1 MKGKSQ
7 FTKEEAK
14 QIEQL
19 IRQKLVAGASEQK
32 GIRQK
37 IRKIGFYASDFGI
50 GGGYTV
56 DDFRRFAQMGN
67 GQASMEPGAAK
78 QVKNKEFSAN
88 GSKRAKS
95 DEAYILDLCDEIL
108 KQKSLRQH
116 RFDFLRGDTGT
127 KLPVDAYYPELNL
140 VLEYREKQH
149 TETVTFWDKKKTAS
163 GISRGEQRRKYDE
176 RRRIQIPANGL
187 KLLEIDYSQFDHT
200 SSKKLIR
207 NKEADITVLR
217 YLLREY
223 FLDIG

>member
-19 IRQKLVAGASEQK
+19 IRQKLNAGASEQK
-32 GIRQK
+32 GIRNK
-37 IRKIGFYASDFGI
+37 IRKLGFYASDFGI

-56 DDFRRFAQMGN
+56 NNFRRVASIRSN
-67 GQASMEPGAAK
+67 GRPSTEPGAAK
-78 QVKNKEFSAN
+78 SAEKNGVTAKA
-88 GSKRAKS
+88 SKRAKS

-108 KQKSLRQH
+108 KEKSLRQH
-116 RFDFLRGDTGT
+116 RFDFLRGDTGS

-140 VLEYREKQH
+140 VIEYREKQH
-149 TETVTFWDKKKTAS
+149 TETVTFWDKKETAS
-163 GISRGEQRRKYDE
+163 GISRGEQRKRYDE

-207 NKEADITVLR
+207 NREADIDQLKI
-217 YLLREY
+217 LLTT
-223 FLDIG
+223 FMN